1 MTHEEAKESPPAGLW
16 RKAMPILIW
25 GGSLLLC
32 ALIWRTTL
40 VYVAQQP
47 FGWASLALLP
57 PFLLLVAWLHV
68 YLLAADVNYRELIA
82 AGKIAT
88 PEEAARIDAVQLQR
102 HRANLWPQYQP
113 IRKILAP
120 VDFGDSGDQDWR
132 FNWGRRLLPLLFLAW
147 VLGIMVLGD
156 KMAADGLRYDLVS
169 GRHLPV
175 RYNELSIHV
184 AALFA
189 AAILAAITAHQV
201 KKRRHKRIWA
211 EIRAGGEP

>member
-1 MTHEEAKESPPAGLW
+1 MTHEEAKESPPAGFW
-16 RKAMPILIW
+16 RKAVPILTW

-40 VYVAQQP
+40 VYVAEQP

-68 YLLAADVNYRELIA
+68 YLVAADGNYRELIA

-102 HRANLWPQYQP
+102 HRVNLWPRYQP

-132 FNWGRRLLPLLFLAW
+132 FNWGRRLLPLLLLAW
-147 VLGIMVLGD
+147 VLGIMALSI
-156 KMAADGLRYDLVS
+156 KATADGLRYDLVH
-169 GRHLPV
+169 GRHQSVP
-175 RYNELSIHV
+175 YNELSIHV
-184 AALFA
+184 AALFV
-189 AAILAAITAHQV
+189 AAILAGITSHQV
-201 KKRRHKRIWA
+201 KKRPQQSALGPSA
-211 EIRAGGEP
+211 EER